1 MVLMPVAGAGSVVYR
16 VELLRS
22 GDRELKVVSGRGR
35 RVLACALLVGLLSG
49 CSSRPSGVLIP
60 VPDTV
65 PGTSRVDMVVATVR
79 ERSDGPDIFNGE
91 RARTPSYAEIEVSI
105 PPDGARKIGDVQWP
119 RSIPGNPATDFVTTK
134 LVDLTQDQATAWFH
148 NRISRTPGRQAL
160 VFVHGYNQRFDDAV
174 FRFAQIIHDSGAPVT
189 PVLFTWP
196 SRGSLLAYG
205 YDRESTSFSRDSL
218 ERLLTFMAKDPSVGE
233 ISILAHS
240 MGNVVTLEALRQMA
254 IRNGRI
260 LPKIKYVMLAA
271 PDVDVDV
278 FYTFFHEIGKPEQ
291 RPAFTLFVSQ
301 DDKALAVSRRV
312 WGDVPRVGAV
322 DPETEP
328 FRTEFEKNKINVID
342 LTKLR
347 TNDPLA
353 HGKFAASPQVVQ
365 AIGARLAEGQTMTD
379 SRVGVGEHIIKL
391 TSDAASTVGT
401 AAGLV
406 IAAPVAVVDENTRT
420 HYNQHVNQL
429 GRSVSDTAESGA
441 SVVAVPKGY

>member
-1 MVLMPVAGAGSVVYR
+1 MLLAGLVAGCG
-16 VELLRS
+16 
-22 GDRELKVVSGRGR
+22 GRPPG
-35 RVLACALLVGLLSG
+35 A
-49 CSSRPSGVLIP
+49 LIP
-60 VPDTV
+60 VADTV
-65 PGTSRVDMVVATVR
+65 PGTARVNMVVATVR

-105 PPDGARKIGDVQWP
+105 PPDGARAVGDVQWP
-119 RSIPGNPATDFVTTK
+119 RSIPGNPATDFVTTR
-134 LVDLTQDQATAWFH
+134 LDALTQDQAIKWF
-148 NRISRTPGRQAL
+148 NDRIRRTPGRQAL

-174 FRFAQIIHDSGAPVT
+174 FRFAQIIHDSRAPVT

-205 YDRESTSFSRDSL
+205 YDRESTSFSRDAL
-218 ERLLTFMAKDPSVGE
+218 ERLLTFMAKDPNVGE

-278 FYTFFHEIGKPEQ
+278 FYTVLAELGQP

-312 WGDVPRVGAV
+312 WGDVPRVGQV
-322 DPETEP
+322 DPEQEP
-328 FRTEFEKNKINVID
+328 FRTEFERFNINVID

-347 TNDPLA
+347 ADSDALN

-365 AIGARLAEGQTMTD
+365 AIGARLAEGQAMTD

-406 IAAPVAVVDENTRT
+406 IAAPVAVLDENTRE
-420 HYNQHVNQL
+420 HYGEHVRQL
-429 GRSVSDTAESGA
+429 GNSVQDTAES
-441 SVVAVPKGY
+441 SRSAVTVPPGR

>member
-1 MVLMPVAGAGSVVYR
+1 MQSVF
-16 VELLRS
+16 
-22 GDRELKVVSGRGR
+22 GRGQR
-35 RVLACALLVGLLSG
+35 IVACALLFGALAG
-49 CSSRPSGVLIP
+49 CAGRPPGALIP
-60 VPDTV
+60 VADTV
-65 PGTSRVDMVVATVR
+65 PGTSRVNMVVATVR
-79 ERSDGPDIFNGE
+79 ERTDGPDVFNGE

-105 PPDGARKIGDVQWP
+105 PPDGARKAGDVQWP

-134 LVDLTQDQATAWFH
+134 LDAMTQEQAVSWFH
-148 NRISRTPGRQAL
+148 DRIRRTPGRQAL

-218 ERLLTFMAKDPSVGE
+218 ERLLTFMAKDPNVGE

-278 FYTFFHEIGKPEQ
+278 FYTFFHEIGKPQ
-291 RPAFTLFVSQ
+291 DRPAFTLFVSQ
-301 DDKALAVSRRV
+301 DDRALAVSKRV
-312 WGDVPRVGAV
+312 WGDVPRVGMV
-322 DPETEP
+322 NPEQEP
-328 FRTEFEKNKINVID
+328 FRTEFEKNQINVID

-379 SRVGVGEHIIKL
+379 SRVGVGEHIIKM
-391 TSDAASTVGT
+391 TTDAASTVGT

-406 IAAPVAVVDENTRT
+406 IAAPVAVVDENTRA
-420 HYNQHVNQL
+420 HYGQHVNQL
-429 GRSVSDTAESGA
+429 GHAVTDTAESGA
-441 SVVAVPKGY
+441 AAVKPPPAN

>member
-1 MVLMPVAGAGSVVYR
+1 MLGILAGCG
-16 VELLRS
+16 
-22 GDRELKVVSGRGR
+22 GRPQG
-35 RVLACALLVGLLSG
+35 A
-49 CSSRPSGVLIP
+49 LIP
-60 VPDTV
+60 VPDTL

-79 ERSDGPDIFNGE
+79 ERSDGPDIFSGE
-91 RARTPSYAEIEVSI
+91 RARVASFAEIEVSL
-105 PPDGARKIGDVQWP
+105 PPDSVRQVGEVQWP

-134 LVDLTQDQATAWFH
+134 LEDLTQDQAIKWFH
-148 NRISRTPGRQAL
+148 DRISRTPGRQAL

-174 FRFAQIIHDSGAPVT
+174 FRFAQIVHDSEAPVT

-205 YDRESTSFSRDSL
+205 FDRESTSVSRDSL
-218 ERLLTFMAKDPSVGE
+218 ERLLTFMAKDPNVGE

-278 FYTFFHEIGKPEQ
+278 FYSFFQEIGTEKE

-301 DDKALAVSRRV
+301 DDRALAVSKRV

-322 DPETEP
+322 NPELEP
-328 FRTEFEKNKINVID
+328 FRSEFERNRINVID

-347 TNDPLA
+347 SADPLA
-353 HGKFAASPQVVQ
+353 HGKFAQSPQVVQ
-365 AIGARLAEGQTMTD
+365 AIGARLAQGQTMTD
-379 SRVGVGEHIIKL
+379 SRVGVGEHIIKM
-391 TSDAASTVGT
+391 TSDAAATVGT

-406 IAAPVAVVDENTRT
+406 VAAPVAIVDENTRQQ
-420 HYNQHVNQL
+420 YGQHVNQL
-429 GRSVSDTAESGA
+429 SRSVSETAESGA
-441 SVVAVPKGY
+441 NVVSAPRN